1 MCGRFLLCLDTSYT
15 CQVPRH
21 ESGKI
26 GLLSSN
32 KGRGK
37 MIGGM
42 VVDAGVMMTGGT
54 GRAQARKAEQQI
66 EACSRAGVGL
76 E

>member
-1 MCGRFLLCLDTSYT
+1 
-15 CQVPRH
+15 
-21 ESGKI
+21 
-26 GLLSSN
+26 
-32 KGRGK
+32 

-42 VVDAGVMMTGGT
+42 VVDEGVMMTGGT